1 MAGIFIS
8 YRRDDSAPYAGRLY
22 DRLTREFSGDAV
34 FMDIDRIEPGDDFVD
49 VINARLDSC
58 DAVIALIGRSW
69 LTCTDRSGAR
79 RLDNPDDYIRK
90 ELATALARKARVVP
104 VLVGDAEVP
113 RSVDLPD
120 DLKALSRRHAIE
132 LSDTRFHSDV
142 DRLIDALR
150 KSGAPLGI
158 SVAGAAPREAEL
170 AKSAKDPRQT
180 PETAAEPPPAAS
192 PQPVPVQLETAG
204 QQPPAAAQA
213 RRAPGKTPGAR
224 KALVAL
230 ATAILLL
237 ATGAIFVTSRETI
250 EVPELTGKSRQD
262 ARATI
267 EAAGFTVGGESHIE
281 HETAAEGAVVEQ
293 NPVAGVQAR
302 SRTSVE
308 IKIAA
313 KPRIE
318 VPNVVGEILERAK
331 ALIDRS
337 GLVLASA
344 QSQESANQPQGT
356 VLKQSPVAGTRVVKG
371 ETVQVVVATRPALLL
386 PDVRGQLVAQAKK
399 TLAGAGMRIGGIEY
413 RKTSE
418 RAEGTVLD
426 QRPGPGAKIDGGSTV
441 NLVVAARPLVE
452 VPDLVGTPLGKARA
466 LLDKRGLAL
475 GEITKA
481 GLHDKDTGEPLVR
494 VQSPSG
500 STRVETGSMVNLIV
514 ADVGVRV
521 PDVKTMSLERARL
534 LLESVGLALGHV
546 RNVKSRAPTGSV
558 VEQAKGPGTLVA
570 KGDAVNLT
578 VAAEPPVKSITM
590 PDFFGMPRGVVVETL
605 RTMGLSRITATQ
617 KAPPSNVQIKPDEVW
632 SQTPRAGSP
641 IKPDTP
647 VIITYGG
654 IFEWLTIPGQVTSG
668 DEALAHANAQCPSVC
683 RKNGWKWG
691 GQYGFRDTVR
701 CGCEVY

>member
-132 LSDTRFHSDV
+132 LSDTRFHTDV
-142 DRLIDALR
+142 DRLIEALR
-150 KSGAPLGI
+150 KSGAPLGV
-158 SVAGAAPREAEL
+158 SAAGAAPREDEL
-170 AKSAKDPRQT
+170 TKDAKDPRRM
-180 PETAAEPPPAAS
+180 PETTAEPPPAAS
-192 PQPVPVQLETAG
+192 PQPVPVQLETAA
-204 QQPPAAAQA
+204 QPSAAEA

-224 KALVAL
+224 KALAAL
-230 ATAILLL
+230 AIAILVL
-237 ATGAIFVTSRETI
+237 ATGAIFVITRATI
-250 EVPELTGKSRQD
+250 DVPDLTGKSLQD
-262 ARATI
+262 ARTAI

-281 HETAAEGAVVEQ
+281 HETAAEGTVVEQ
-293 NPVAGVQAR
+293 NPVAGARAR

-308 IKIAA
+308 IKLAA

-331 ALIDRS
+331 GLIDRS
-337 GLVLASA
+337 GLVLAPA
-344 QSQESANQPQGT
+344 QSQESADQPQGT
-356 VLKQSPVAGTRVVKG
+356 VLKQSPGAGTRVAKG
-371 ETVQVVVATRPALLL
+371 ETVQVVVAARPALML
-386 PDVRGQLVAQAKK
+386 PDVRGQLLAQAKK
-399 TLAGAGMRIGGIEY
+399 TLAAGGMRIGGIEY
-413 RKTSE
+413 RRSSE

-426 QRPGPGAKIDGGSTV
+426 QRPGPDAKLERGSTV

-452 VPDLVGTPLGKARA
+452 VPDVVGTPLGKARA
-466 LLDKRGLAL
+466 LLDKRGLVL

-494 VQSPSG
+494 AQSPSA
-500 STRVETGSMVNLIV
+500 STRIEAGGTVKLVV
-514 ADVGVRV
+514 AEAGVRV
-521 PDVKTMSLERARL
+521 PDVRTMPLERARL
-534 LLESVGLALGHV
+534 LLESAGLALGRV
-546 RNVKSRAPTGSV
+546 RDVTSKHPTGSV
-558 VEQAKGPGTLVA
+558 REQATAAGTLVA

-590 PDFFGMPRGVVVETL
+590 PDFFGTPWRVADETL
-605 RTMGLSRITATQ
+605 RTMGLSKITATKKEPPRDVRA
-617 KAPPSNVQIKPDEVW
+617 KAGEVW
-632 SQTPRAGSP
+632 TQAPRAGSQ

-647 VIITYGG
+647 VIITYAV
-654 IFEWLTIPGQVTSG
+654 IYKWFTIPGQVTNG
-668 DEALAHANAQCPSVC
+668 DEARALANAQCSAVC
-683 RKNGWKWG
+683 RKNGLKWG
-691 GQYGFRDTVR
+691 GRYVFRDTVS
-701 CGCEVY
+701 CGCEVH

>member
-132 LSDTRFHSDV
+132 LSDTRFHADV
-142 DRLIDALR
+142 DRLIEALR
-150 KSGAPLGI
+150 KSGAPLGV
-158 SVAGAAPREAEL
+158 SAAGAAPREDEL
-170 AKSAKDPRQT
+170 AKDAKDPRQM
-180 PETAAEPPPAAS
+180 PETMVEPPPAAS
-192 PQPVPVQLETAG
+192 PQPVPVQLETAA
-204 QQPPAAAQA
+204 QQPAAAQA
-213 RRAPGKTPGAR
+213 RRAPGKTPSAR

-230 ATAILLL
+230 AIAILVL
-237 ATGAIFVTSRETI
+237 ATGAIFVITRGTI
-250 EVPELTGKSRQD
+250 EVPDLTGKSLQD

-281 HETAAEGAVVEQ
+281 HETAAEGTVVEQ
-293 NPVAGVQAR
+293 NPVAGAQAR

-331 ALIDRS
+331 GLIDRS
-337 GLVLASA
+337 GLVLAPA
-344 QSQESANQPQGT
+344 QLQESADQPQGT
-356 VLKQSPVAGTRVVKG
+356 VLKQSPGAGTRVVKG
-371 ETVQVVVATRPALLL
+371 ETVQVVVAARPALLL
-386 PDVRGQLVAQAKK
+386 PDVRGQLVAQARK
-399 TLAGAGMRIGGIEY
+399 TLAAAGMRIGGIEY
-413 RKTSE
+413 RKSSE

-426 QRPGPGAKIDGGSTV
+426 QRPGPDAKLDRGSTV

-452 VPDLVGTPLGKARA
+452 VPDVVGTPLGKARA

-494 VQSPSG
+494 SQSPSG
-500 STRVETGSMVNLIV
+500 STRVEAGSMVNLIV
-514 ADVGVRV
+514 ADAGVRV
-521 PDVKTMSLERARL
+521 PDVKTMPLERARL
-534 LLESVGLALGHV
+534 LLESAGLALGHV
-546 RNVKSRAPTGSV
+546 RDVKSRAPTGSV
-558 VEQAKGPGTLVA
+558 VEQAKAAGTLVA

-590 PDFFGMPRGVVVETL
+590 PDLFGTPRRVAVETL

-617 KAPPSNVQIKPDEVW
+617 KVPPPNVKTVPGEVW
-632 SQTPRAGSP
+632 SQTPPAGSP

-654 IFEWLTIPGQVTSG
+654 IFEWLTVPGQVKSG
-668 DEALAHANAQCPSVC
+668 DEARAHANAQCPTVC